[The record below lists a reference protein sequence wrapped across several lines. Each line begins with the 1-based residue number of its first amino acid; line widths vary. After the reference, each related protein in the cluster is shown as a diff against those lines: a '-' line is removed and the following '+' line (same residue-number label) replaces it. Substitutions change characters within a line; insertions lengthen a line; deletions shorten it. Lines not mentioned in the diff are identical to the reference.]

1 MKQKHILITGGLG
14 FIGTHSIMKWKKLG
28 WSITVI
34 DNLST
39 NTINLDDPILE
50 GVDVISSDVLDVD
63 VSSLKNIDMILHLA
77 SPVGPIGVLKHSG
90 KMARIIL
97 DDIYWV
103 INCALHHK
111 CPLVFVST
119 SEIYGYRQEKSYLKE
134 DDDKVLRGEFTVRN
148 EYAIAK
154 LLSEIVLD
162 NYGKMCSDLKYQII
176 RPFNVTGEYQLPDGG
191 FVLPR
196 FVKQALNG
204 EDITVY
210 YDGKQI
216 RAFTWVKDIVEG
228 IHLVSEA
235 PNHLWNQ
242 EWNVGNEKNEN
253 TILYLAEK
261 VKKLTNSKSKITFVD
276 PTILHGKYF
285 SEAPEKIPNSE
296 KIKNVLGWTPT
307 KDIDEIIKEVVEYYE
322 KLLCKCHWRCR

>member
-1 MKQKHILITGGLG
+1 MKSILITGGLG
-14 FIGTHSIMKWKKLG
+14 FIGAHSILKWKELG
-28 WSITVI
+28 WKIKVI

-50 GVDVISSDVLDVD
+50 NVEVINSDILDVD
-63 VSSLKNIDMILHLA
+63 YTTLDKIDMILHLA
-77 SPVGPIGVLKHSG
+77 SPVGPVGVLKHSG

-103 INCALHHK
+103 INCAAHHK
-111 CPLVFVST
+111 SSLVFVST
-119 SEIYGYRQEKSYLKE
+119 SEIYGYREQKSYLKE
-134 DDDKVLRGEFTVRN
+134 DGDKVLRGEFTVRN

-162 NYGKMCSDLKYQII
+162 NYGKMCPDLKYQIV

-196 FVKQALNG
+196 FVKQALDG
-204 EDITVY
+204 DDITVY
-210 YDGKQI
+210 YDGSQI
-216 RAFTWVKDIVEG
+216 RAFTWVKDIVDG
-228 IHLVSEA
+228 IHLVSQA
-235 PNHLWNQ
+235 PENLWNQ
-242 EWNVGNEKNEN
+242 EWNIGNEKNEN

-261 VKKLTNSKSKITFVD
+261 VKHMTNSKSNISFVD

-296 KIKNVLGWTPT
+296 KIKKLLGWNPT
-307 KDIDEIIKEVVEYYE
+307 KNIDEIIKEVVDYYE
-322 KLLCKCHWRCR
+322 RMLR